1 MIDNLLMVAFGV
13 LGVLVGYGKIRISK
27 DPAANAQYLKKYGTV
42 FRIAGFVLIVCGLA
56 LILLR

>member
-27 DPAANAQYLKKYGTV
+27 DPAANAQHLKKYGTV